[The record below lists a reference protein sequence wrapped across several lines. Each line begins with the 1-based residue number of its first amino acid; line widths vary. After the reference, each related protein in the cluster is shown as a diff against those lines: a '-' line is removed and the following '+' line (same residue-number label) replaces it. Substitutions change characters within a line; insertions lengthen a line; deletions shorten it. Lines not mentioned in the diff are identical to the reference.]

1 MIAHICL
8 YRLKPAITLERL
20 EEMMSLTRVRLLR
33 VPEALAVRT
42 GKQVKEGDPWHWF
55 VFMEVESLDK
65 LAILKDDPHY
75 IKFRE
80 EVLKPAV
87 DEECVQSFEMEPR
100 KNVKYS

>member
-1 MIAHICL
+1 
-8 YRLKPAITLERL
+8 
-20 EEMMSLTRVRLLR
+20 
-33 VPEALAVRT
+33 
-42 GKQVKEGDPWHWF
+42 
-55 VFMEVESLDK
+55 MEVESLDK